1 MPVTLIA
8 LPKFFACSDRV
19 LAGRRV
25 EHEQHLVRRAL
36 DPLGDDVADLRQLA
50 HQVVLR
56 VQPAGGVDDQHVDPA
71 ALGRLAGV
79 VGDGGGVGA
88 HLVLDD
94 LDADPLGPDRELV
107 DGRGAERVAGADH
120 HLLVHLVLQ
129 QPREL
134 GDAASSCPRR

>member
-25 EHEQHLVRRAL
+25 EHEHHLVRRAL

-56 VQPAGGVDDQHVDPA
+56 VQPAGGVDDQHVDA
-71 ALGRLAGV
+71 RALL
-79 VGDGGGVGA
+79 
-88 HLVLDD
+88 
-94 LDADPLGPDRELV
+94 
-107 DGRGAERVAGADH
+107 
-120 HLLVHLVLQ
+120 
-129 QPREL
+129 
-134 GDAASSCPRR
+134 AASQAS